1 MSVGMFP
8 DGSNPEGIDPSP
20 AVPWNSKAD
29 LMNRNVYVY
38 GSTRSAP
45 SNKLCTVLLAN
56 DIPFQ
61 RVDCSAPAPGSV
73 GRFYRK
79 IPIIVVGE
87 RQVND
92 SGIILKNLIPALAQS
107 SPQMEYNAGWDQRI
121 TYELDP
127 TIRNVIQRSDG
138 SRLGGCCMGK
148 SVVDHMNREA
158 KKAVNPGGAFKVG
171 DVDDLHVIMKDFK
184 AEFGEYPFFGGVN
197 PGSVDIAMYG
207 QLAIYIHSKCDFC
220 KDMIAAASLQD
231 WQAAMMERLPLKR
244 VFSKSDNW
252 FK

>member
-1 MSVGMFP
+1 MLSLPAQELILNTVLHQDEVDEGLRLTKHLKLAKLQSARDLHSPQVSMSVGMFP

-158 KKAVNPGGAFKVG
+158 KKAVNPGGAFK
-171 DVDDLHVIMKDFK
+171 
-184 AEFGEYPFFGGVN
+184 AEVE
-197 PGSVDIAMYG
+197 S
-207 QLAIYIHSKCDFC
+207 YICDEMLMW
-220 KDMIAAASLQD
+220 K
-231 WQAAMMERLPLKR
+231 
-244 VFSKSDNW
+244 
-252 FK
+252 